1 MAAVQV
7 NVTVLS
13 ITVNQIVGTF
23 SFRFFCVRFFFA
35 AFVCVVRARPLLLLF
50 FFVVFLF
57 KLNGRSLSTL
67 ARARAREI
75 LFFFGSHRP
84 YRFFTIWNG
93 CIGMDLLIVP

>member
-1 MAAVQV
+1 MC
-7 NVTVLS
+7 
-13 ITVNQIVGTF
+13 F
-23 SFRFFCVRFFFA
+23 FFFA

-75 LFFFGSHRP
+75 LFFFWVPPTVSIL
-84 YRFFTIWNG
+84 YDMEWMYWNG
-93 CIGMDLLIVP
+93 SVDSSMKLLWITMESL